1 MSKYNIFKIFRELF
15 REYKLFGS
23 QELDAVRRQLVEQKQ
38 ELEKLRVSRQ
48 ERLQMEEA
56 LALGQLRKTL
66 QSIERMDGSL
76 KDGEKGIK
84 ERVDNLEKQAVVAAQ
99 LAKQQRATEML
110 QGIDVMK
117 FLSGELDEASV
128 QAALLSKAGDKQ
140 VAKAATKQR
149 RGKKPTEGSS
159 PSPVKQ

>member
-1 MSKYNIFKIFRELF
+1 M
-15 REYKLFGS
+15 
-23 QELDAVRRQLVEQKQ
+23 
-38 ELEKLRVSRQ
+38 
-48 ERLQMEEA
+48 
-56 LALGQLRKTL
+56 
-66 QSIERMDGSL
+66 
-76 KDGEKGIK
+76 
-84 ERVDNLEKQAVVAAQ
+84 EKQAVVAAQ

-149 RGKKPTEGSS
+149 RGKKPTVGCCLEHCTLL
-159 PSPVKQ
+159 